1 MVFFDLASLYNQRL
15 SACLQ
20 RVQVACLEQQSCAG
34 VTLLPLDLC
43 APASQM
49 HKAAV
54 KADNAYDGAG
64 VDYLVHNAGEASW
77 LC

>member
-1 MVFFDLASLYNQRL
+1 MISFDLASLHTQRL

-20 RVQVACLEQQSCAG
+20 RVQAACLEQQSCAG

-49 HKAAV
+49 HEAAV
-54 KADNAYDGAG
+54 KADNAFDGAG
-64 VDYLVHNAGEASW
+64 VDYLVHNAGEASC